1 MEMILFIGIP
11 GSGKSSFYKEQFFN
25 SHMRISLDLL
35 NTKNRETKLLEFCF
49 NTSMPLVLD
58 NTNVS
63 VADRDKYITLAK
75 KYQYRIRGYY
85 FKSDVTN
92 CLLRNTRRTGKSKV
106 PEVAILSKYKTLE
119 LPSLHEGFDE
129 LFYVEGVEEN
139 RFIINEWKNE
149 I

>member
-35 NTKNRETKLLEFCF
+35 NTKNREMKLLEFCF

-63 VADRDKYITLAK
+63 VADRNKYIALAK
-75 KYQYRIRGYY
+75 KNQYRVKGYY
-85 FKSDVTN
+85 FRSDVKN

-129 LFYVEGVEEN
+129 LFYVEAVEEN